1 MKTLLLLRHAKSSKD
16 DPLLKDID
24 RPLNERGT
32 NDAKL
37 IGKFVKKKKISPGL
51 VLSSPAKRARQTAE
65 LFALASGL
73 KIEPTYDQRIYESSV
88 RRLLE
93 VLTEVQDTVTTVVLV
108 GHNPEFEELCES
120 LTGEAHRLPT
130 AALSCIGLRTQK
142 WSKVRAGIG
151 RLKWRITP
159 KKIKNK

>member
-16 DPLLKDID
+16 DPLLKDFD

-37 IGKFVKKKKISPGL
+37 IGKFLKKKKISPGL
-51 VLSSPAKRARQTAE
+51 ILSSPAKRARQTAE
-65 LFALASGL
+65 LFTLASGL
-73 KIEPTYDQRIYESSV
+73 KTEPTYDQRIYESSV

-93 VLTEVQDTVTTVVLV
+93 VLAEVQDTVPTVVLV

-130 AALSCIGLRTQK
+130 AALSCIELRLQK
-142 WSKVRAGIG
+142 WSRVRPGIG
-151 RLKWRITP
+151 RLKWRMKP
-159 KKIKNK
+159 KKLKSK